1 MQICAV
7 CVDTAQTK
15 LCVFFNKNSKYMHVI
30 KEKQLQLTTD
40 NHHPITLVIILNI
53 PRFLMTLWYYKQQKQ

>member
-7 CVDTAQTK
+7 CVDTAQTS
-15 LCVFFNKNSKYMHVI
+15 CVCIFNKNSKYMHVI
-30 KEKQLQLTTD
+30 KVKQLQLTTD

-53 PRFLMTLWYYKQQKQ
+53 PRFLMTLYYKQQKQ

>member
-1 MQICAV
+1 
-7 CVDTAQTK
+7 
-15 LCVFFNKNSKYMHVI
+15 MHVI

-53 PRFLMTLWYYKQQKQ
+53 PRFLMTILQTAKTIKNRN